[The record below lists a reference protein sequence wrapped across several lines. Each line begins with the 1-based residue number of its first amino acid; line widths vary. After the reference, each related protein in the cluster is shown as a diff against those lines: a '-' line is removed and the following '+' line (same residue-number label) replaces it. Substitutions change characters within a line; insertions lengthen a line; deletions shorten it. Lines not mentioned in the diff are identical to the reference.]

1 MPIRPGWEDVAEISA
16 QALLS
21 PVLEAVLPR
30 FERLSS
36 GRNTT
41 VRSDPHD
48 HADQVTNL
56 NGDHRR
62 RCDQRGGERAL
73 FMRELN
79 ENGED
84 YGQKSRWDENAN
96 FKAESKNRAD
106 EERNNKCHFLITQ
119 IIMPPHLV

>member
-1 MPIRPGWEDVAEISA
+1 MLT
-16 QALLS
+16 ALS
-21 PVLEAVLPR
+21 ESDAAIIVSDFSLPR
-30 FERLSS
+30 FDGLSS

-41 VRSDPHD
+41 VRSDPRD

-84 YGQKSRWDENAN
+84 YSQKSDWDENAN
-96 FKAESKNRAD
+96 LEAESEDGAYEKKDN
-106 EERNNKCHFLITQ
+106 ECH
-119 IIMPPHLV
+119 V